1 MGILHLKERRLTMG
15 PEQFVDLTEEKLR
28 RIAELPYI
36 LLAKR
41 ISEQENVD
49 ISVKVTLTK
58 KEEAS

>member
-1 MGILHLKERRLTMG
+1 MG